1 MTSFSRECRS
11 SSWVPSSWASGG
23 VTIWRAYFTRIC
35 RPTYSSIS
43 TQPFLSAWILLLV
56 AQAWF
61 ISAKL
66 LDLPR
71 RLDMLGAGLAA
82 AMAVLGL
89 FAGTDASARGFVPP
103 GSRFDPKT
111 FHVIPFFETTTFLRP
126 DHLGFRARP
135 DGPEHKRL
143 ILIATIGL
151 LAPAIGCRPFSFV
164 KGPIVLL
171 GLIALLVLL
180 VAGFDL
186 WSRHRIHRATVQG
199 GLFLM
204 VSQQLMIPIGRTAFW
219 HHFAALAL
227 KLGRVSA
234 DSTCACV

>member
-1 MTSFSRECRS
+1 MT
-11 SSWVPSSWASGG
+11 
-23 VTIWRAYFTRIC
+23 
-35 RPTYSSIS
+35 
-43 TQPFLSAWILLLV
+43 
-56 AQAWF
+56 
-61 ISAKL
+61 
-66 LDLPR
+66 
-71 RLDMLGAGLAA
+71 A

-89 FAGTDASARGFVPP
+89 FAGTDALARGFVPP

-234 DSTCACV
+234 DPTCACV